1 MACFSIKPT
10 GQIVCPWRVKSLNA
24 TVTNST
30 KSASTQT
37 EDQPPV
43 VCLMGPTASGKTA
56 LACELY
62 DTGKFEII
70 SVDSALIYRDMNIGT
85 AKPTQEELAQYPHHL
100 VDIIDPTQVYS
111 AAEFVEDATQLITDI
126 HQRGKI
132 PLLVG
137 GTMLYFRSLL
147 EGMADNLPSANPE
160 IRAQIEQEAEALG
173 WDHIHQQLRNI
184 DPRAAERF
192 LPSDKQRVSRALE
205 VYRITGRA
213 ISDLHDEQTHQL
225 NQQFNFQIHALMPER
240 SWLHERISQRLEL
253 MWKIGFYDEVLYLRE
268 KYQLTSDLPSMR
280 TVGYRQVWDLLE
292 NCDSSLTSMH
302 NMKDKALFATRQLAK
317 RQYTWIRSLR
327 ENHVFNIYN
336 SMNEGILDLRIRYR

>member
-1 MACFSIKPT
+1 MARISIKPT
-10 GQIVCPWRVKSLNA
+10 GQVVCARRVKNLNA
-24 TVTNST
+24 TVINSCKNST
-30 KSASTQT
+30 D
-37 EDQPPV
+37 EPPV

-85 AKPTQEELAQYPHHL
+85 AKPTLEELVQYPHHL

-111 AAEFVEDATQLITDI
+111 AAQFVEDATQLITEI

-147 EGMADNLPSANPE
+147 EGMADNLPSANAE
-160 IRAQIEQEAEALG
+160 IRLQIEQEAADLG
-173 WDHIHQQLRNI
+173 WDYIHQQLRNI

-192 LPSDKQRVSRALE
+192 LPSDKQRVLRALE
-205 VYRITGRA
+205 VFRITGRA
-213 ISDLHDEQTHQL
+213 ITELHDEQHKGL
-225 NQQFNFQIHALMPER
+225 NEQFNFQIHALMPER
-240 SWLHERISQRLEL
+240 SWLHDRISQRLDL
-253 MWKIGFYDEVLYLRE
+253 MWEIGFYDEVLHLRD

-280 TVGYRQVWDLLE
+280 TVGYRQVWDFLE
-292 NCDSSLTSMH
+292 NRDGSLISLQ

-327 ENHVFNIYN
+327 ETHAFNIYN
-336 SMNEGILDLRIRYR
+336 SMNEGILGLRIRYR